1 MRMGWLFADRP
12 RAPVLVALLVLLNA
26 LMLRVAD
33 PGELV
38 RLRDIAFDGY
48 QRLKPRVLDAGLPVH
63 VVDIDEPALA
73 EYGQWPWPRHL
84 LGTLVDKLAEKGVAA
99 IAFDVVFAERDR
111 SSFRAIARA
120 LPEAVQSSDLR
131 RMLDSLPDNDE
142 QFAEAIGS
150 APVVLGFA
158 FDAAGAGPPP
168 RRLWGVAHNSAE
180 IDEKLVPQMIQQFIP
195 QQGGAV
201 RTISILQAMAK
212 GNGAVTTEV
221 EGAIVRHIPLLYRLA
236 KQRDEDLYPALS
248 IEAVRVAQGASTY
261 LVRWAGAQGLESFGA
276 RTGIS
281 SIRVGQLNIDTDAQG
296 RFALYDSGHRPERF
310 ISASDVLKGTVPAEK
325 LEGSIV
331 FVGTS
336 AVGLKDLR
344 NTPTQDSVPGV
355 EIHVQIVE
363 QILTQTFL
371 ERPDYA
377 DGAEF
382 LYLMAIGLL
391 FVLLIPRLSAA
402 RMAIVAALFIG
413 IGIAVPWFAFA
424 GIPDP
429 ASLLS
434 PNIRYVHLLFDPIY
448 PPATL
453 AAIYVSGSALGF
465 IRAERDRRE
474 IRGAFGMYLSPDV
487 VEQVARNPKL
497 LQLGGELREI
507 TVMFTDV
514 RGFTRIS
521 EQFDPQ
527 GLTRFMNR
535 FLTPMTELIQSH
547 RGTIDKYM
555 GDAIMAFWNAPLPVE
570 AHAGH
575 ACAAALEM
583 QARLRILNGEWKAEA
598 EAEGRT
604 HIPVNIGIGLNTGQA
619 AVGNF
624 GSTQRLT
631 YSCLGDEVNLAAR
644 LEGQCKTYGVGVIV
658 GDNTCQQVPTFAML
672 ELDLVM
678 VKGKT
683 EPERVFALVGG
694 KGVGESAAFQTLV
707 DRQAGLLLL
716 YRAGSFVEALELIP
730 ECVAAAEAVGWHQSY
745 YDMMRERIDALIDD
759 SPLDWNG
766 VYVAKEK

>member
-1 MRMGWLFADRP
+1 MRMRWLFADRP
-12 RAPVLVALLVLLNA
+12 RASVLVALLVLLNA
-26 LMLRVAD
+26 LALRVAD

-48 QRLKPRVLDAGLPVH
+48 QRLKPRVVDTDLPVH
-63 VVDIDEPALA
+63 VIDIDEPALA

-84 LGTLVDKLAEKGVAA
+84 LATLVEKLAEKGVAA

-111 SSFRAIARA
+111 SSPRAIARN
-120 LPEAVQSSDLR
+120 LPEALQNSDLR
-131 RMLDSLPDNDE
+131 RTLESLPDNDE

-158 FDAAGAGPPP
+158 FDSAGDGPPP

-180 IDEKLVPQMIQQFIP
+180 INEKLVPQMIRQFIP

-201 RTISILQAMAK
+201 RTISILQAAAK

-248 IEAVRVAQGASTY
+248 VEAVRVAQGASTY

-276 RTGIS
+276 RTGIG

-296 RFALYDSGHRPERF
+296 RLALYDSGHRPERF
-310 ISASDVLKGTVPAEK
+310 ISARDVLKGTFPAEK

-344 NTPTQDSVPGV
+344 NTPVQDSVPGV
-355 EIHVQIVE
+355 EVHVQLVE
-363 QILTQTFL
+363 QMLTQTYL

-382 LYLMAIGLL
+382 LYLAAIGFV
-391 FVLLIPRLSAA
+391 FVLLLPRLSAA
-402 RMAIVAALFIG
+402 RMAIVAVIFVG
-413 IGIAVPWFAFA
+413 IGIAVPWLAF
-424 GIPDP
+424 
-429 ASLLS
+429 SQV
-434 PNIRYVHLLFDPIY
+434 RLLFDPIY

-465 IRAERDRRE
+465 MRAERDRRE

-497 LQLGGELREI
+497 LELGGELREI

-555 GDAIMAFWNAPLPVE
+555 GDAIMAFWNAPLPIE

-583 QARLRILNGEWKAEA
+583 QARLRILNDEWKAEA

-604 HIPVNIGIGLNTGQA
+604 HIPVNIGIGLNTGLA
-619 AVGNF
+619 TVGNF

-631 YSCLGDEVNLAAR
+631 YSCLGDEVNLASR

-672 ELDLVM
+672 ELDMVM

-683 EPERVFALVGG
+683 EPARVFALVGG
-694 KGVGESAAFQTLV
+694 KAIAESAAFETLV
-707 DRQAGLLLL
+707 DRQAGLLVL
-716 YRAGSFVEALELIP
+716 YRTGSFVEALELIP

-745 YDMMRERIDALIDD
+745 YDMMRARIDELIDE
-759 SPLDWNG
+759 SPPDWNG

>member
-1 MRMGWLFADRP
+1 MSMRWLFADRP

-26 LMLRVAD
+26 LALRVAD

-48 QRLKPRVLDAGLPVH
+48 QRLKPRVVDADLPVH
-63 VVDIDEPALA
+63 VIDIDEAALA

-84 LGTLVDKLAEKGVAA
+84 LATLVEKLAEKGVAA
-99 IAFDVVFAERDR
+99 IAFDVVFGERDR
-111 SSFRAIARA
+111 SSPRAIARN
-120 LPEAVQSSDLR
+120 LPEAMQNSDLR
-131 RMLDSLPDNDE
+131 RTLESLPDNDE
-142 QFAEAIGS
+142 LFSEAIGN

-158 FDAAGAGPPP
+158 FDISGKTAPP

-180 IDEKLVPQMIQQFIP
+180 IDEKLVPQMIRQFIP

-201 RTISILQAMAK
+201 RTISILQAAAK
-212 GNGAVTTEV
+212 GNGAVTTDV
-221 EGAIVRHIPLLYRLA
+221 EGAIVRHIPTLYRLA
-236 KQRDEDLYPALS
+236 GQRDEDLYPSLS
-248 IEAVRVAQGASTY
+248 MEAVRVAQGASTY
-261 LVRWAGAQGLESFGA
+261 LVRWAGAQGMESFGA
-276 RTGIS
+276 RTGIGS
-281 SIRVGQLNIDTDAQG
+281 VKVGQLVVDTDAQG
-296 RFALYDSGHRPERF
+296 RLALYDSGHLQHRF
-310 ISASDVLKGTVPAEK
+310 ISARDVLKDTVPAEK
-325 LEGSIV
+325 LEGSIA
-331 FVGTS
+331 FIGTS

-344 NTPTQDSVPGV
+344 NTPTEDSVPGV
-355 EIHVQIVE
+355 EIHAQLVE

-382 LYLMAIGLL
+382 LYLAAIGLV
-391 FVLLIPRLSAA
+391 FVLLLPRLSAA
-402 RMAIVAALFIG
+402 RMAAVAVLFIG
-413 IGIAVPWFAFA
+413 IGIAVPWFAF
-424 GIPDP
+424 
-429 ASLLS
+429 SQV
-434 PNIRYVHLLFDPIY
+434 RLLFDPIY

-453 AAIYVSGSALGF
+453 AAIYVSGSVLGF
-465 IRAERDRRE
+465 MRAERDRRE

-497 LQLGGELREI
+497 LELGGELREI

-555 GDAIMAFWNAPLPVE
+555 GDAIMAFWNAPLPIE

-604 HIPVNIGIGLNTGQA
+604 HIPVNIGIGLNTGEA
-619 AVGNF
+619 TVGNF

-631 YSCLGDEVNLAAR
+631 YSCLGDAVNLASR

-672 ELDLVM
+672 ELDMVM

-694 KGVGESAAFQTLV
+694 KAIAESATFQTLV
-707 DRQAGLLLL
+707 DRQAALLVL
-716 YRAGSFVEALELIP
+716 YRTGSFAEALELIP
-730 ECVAAAEAVGWHQSY
+730 ECVAAAEAAGWHQSY
-745 YDMMRERIDALIDD
+745 YEMMRVRIDELIDE
-759 SPLDWNG
+759 SPPDWNG